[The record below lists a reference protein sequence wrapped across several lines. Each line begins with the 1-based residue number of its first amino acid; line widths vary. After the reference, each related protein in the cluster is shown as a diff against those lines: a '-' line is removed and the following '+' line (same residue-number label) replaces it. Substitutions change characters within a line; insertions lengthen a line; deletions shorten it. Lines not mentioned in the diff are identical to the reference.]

1 MLTLGKLNRMASNQY
16 THAWQLLDVIGFK
29 KSNAVWIYQ
38 ETPDLIRET
47 EPISTTLTYE
57 NNRFTAVPGPTLETQ
72 QGEFPIAFEYVQ
84 NKPAEGSE
92 RGKWLI
98 DFAPGVE
105 NPFGRKEIG
114 QLVYEINGT
123 HRGTINLERDPVV
136 TNALAY
142 QSIGIDA
149 NMASFDT
156 INSDITITFHFVY
169 KDFTD
174 LNLKLT
180 RWEKFNP
187 TPKMF
192 INYNQKLYE
201 GGIVPDGGLTLTY
214 ISFKYDYDRLSTA
227 TILERELKLYIID
240 GWAYTV
246 SNIEKTNFFWTVKLM
261 RHVSFNK
268 DTFEPPEDL

>member
-1 MLTLGKLNRMASNQY
+1 MQTIGKLNRMVSNQFLKAFGVWD
-16 THAWQLLDVIGFK
+16 TVGFK
-29 KSNAVWIYQ
+29 KVNAVYIYSEKPDLEQ
-38 ETPDLIRET
+38 ETK
-47 EPISTTLTYE
+47 PISTTLTYE
-57 NNRFTAVPGPTLETQ
+57 NNRFTAVPGPTLTTPE
-72 QGEFPIAFEYVQ
+72 GSFPIAFEYVQ

-123 HRGTINLERDPVV
+123 HNGTINLERDPVV
-136 TNALAY
+136 TNALTY

-156 INSDITITFHFVY
+156 INTDITINFHFVY

-174 LNLKLT
+174 LNLKIT
-180 RWEKFNP
+180 RWDKFNP

-201 GGIVPDGGLTLTY
+201 GGIVAEGSLNLTY
-214 ISFKYDYDRLSTA
+214 IHFGYDYDFLSTA
-227 TILERELKLYIID
+227 THLEGEKKYYIID
-240 GWAYTV
+240 GLAYTAK
-246 SNIEKTNFFWTVKLM
+246 NIEKTNFYWTVNLM
-261 RHVSFNK
+261 RFDSVNK
-268 DTFEPPEDL
+268 DTYQPPEDL

>member
-1 MLTLGKLNRMASNQY
+1 MLTLGKLNRMVSNQY
-16 THAWQLLDVIGFK
+16 AEAWRLLDTIGFK
-29 KSNAVWIYQ
+29 KSNAVYIYS
-38 ETPDLIRET
+38 EKPDLEQET

-57 NNRFTAVPGPTLETQ
+57 NNRFTAVPGPTLTTPE
-72 QGEFPIAFEYVQ
+72 GSFPIAFEYVQ
-84 NKPAEGSE
+84 NKPAEGNE

-123 HRGTINLERDPVV
+123 HNGTINLERDPVV

-142 QSIGIDA
+142 QSVGIDA
-149 NMASFDT
+149 NMASFDA

-169 KDFTD
+169 KDFTALD
-174 LNLKLT
+174 LKIT

-214 ISFKYDYDRLSTA
+214 ISFKYDYDQLSTA
-227 TILERELKLYIID
+227 THLERELKLYIID

-261 RHVSFNK
+261 RHVAFNK
-268 DTFEPPEDL
+268 DTFQPPEDL

>member
-1 MLTLGKLNRMASNQY
+1 MQTIGKLNRKLSNQY
-16 THAWQLLDVIGFK
+16 LKAWQTLDDMGFK
-29 KSNAVWIYQ
+29 KVDAIWTYS
-38 ETPDLIRET
+38 ETPDTET
-47 EPISTTLTYE
+47 ETMPISTTLTYE
-57 NNRFTAVPGPTLETQ
+57 NNRFTAVPGPTLVNQ
-72 QGEFPIAFEYVQ
+72 YGSFPIAFEYVQ

-98 DFAPGVE
+98 DFAPGAPE

-123 HRGTINLERDPVV
+123 HNGTINLERDPVV

-156 INSDITITFHFVY
+156 INTDITIKFHFVY
-169 KDFTD
+169 KDFSD
-174 LNLKLT
+174 LNLKIT
-180 RWEKFNP
+180 RWDKFNP

-201 GGIVPDGGLTLTY
+201 GGIV
-214 ISFKYDYDRLSTA
+214 A
-227 TILERELKLYIID
+227 
-240 GWAYTV
+240 
-246 SNIEKTNFFWTVKLM
+246 
-261 RHVSFNK
+261 
-268 DTFEPPEDL
+268 